1 MMYLFLLWVALGAVV
16 AGIAIYRKM
25 ISREEDDAIHL
36 NAVAEGAI
44 QHQTVLAGKLNSI
57 DRWGKT
63 LTAVEV
69 VFGVALGLFWLYKAW
84 LDGSK
89 LS

>member
-1 MMYLFLLWVALGAVV
+1 MMYLFLLWVALGAVI

-25 ISREEDDAIHL
+25 VSREEDDAIHL
-36 NAVAEGAI
+36 NATAEGVI
-44 QHQTVLAGKLNSI
+44 QQQTVMAGKLNVI

-69 VFGVALGLFWLYKAW
+69 LFGLALGLFWLYKAW

-89 LS
+89 LN